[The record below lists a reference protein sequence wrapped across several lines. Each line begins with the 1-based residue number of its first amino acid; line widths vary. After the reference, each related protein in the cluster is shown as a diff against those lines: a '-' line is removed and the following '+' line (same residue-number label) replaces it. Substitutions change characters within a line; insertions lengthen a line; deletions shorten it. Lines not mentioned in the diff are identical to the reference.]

1 MGLSM
6 RISRATFVLFFT
18 LTLAPWGLSQ
28 NTSAGSEPASRV
40 PDPTNSSITA
50 PSSFDEVIGRVV
62 EREHYLNE
70 QILRLHPLIET
81 YIQNLKNDDVTGPV
95 PVSDRY
101 FLGRLD
107 LTGDLEDRFADQAAG
122 QFSVI
127 ARLNILPQL
136 SELYSLRFR
145 PGGFAQMVLVD
156 RDFNRKAYGFTY
168 VRREFL
174 GEIRC
179 VVIDVQPK
187 GGSGDGRFV
196 GRIWAEDENYNIVR
210 FNGTYSDHANTGHY
224 LHFDSWR
231 LNMTSGMW
239 LPAFVYSEESDD
251 HRGVSGKDLHFKA
264 QTRLWGYALTHT
276 TGNAAFTEIVVDSGQ
291 SVRDQTDSTQ
301 DASPVQGERM
311 WEREAEDNVLERLQ
325 KTGVMAPEGE
335 VDRVMQTVVNN
346 LIFTNN
352 LNIQP
357 EVRTRVLL
365 TTPLESFTIG
375 HTIVLSRGLLDVLPD
390 EASLAM
396 ILAHEL
402 GHLALGHRLDTK
414 FAFNDRMFFA
424 DESTFSRFDFT
435 RDPAEERAADRK
447 AMELLANSPYKGKL
461 SDAGLFLRAL
471 QREAPELK
479 SLIRPHLGTRLAS
492 GNATRMSALVSSSP
506 ALEPNQTNQIAALP
520 LGARIRLDPWSCRVE
535 LVKGKPATLTTFREK
550 MPFEITPFFPY
561 LVRLASTNP
570 DRVALKVLTK

>member
-1 MGLSM
+1 M
-6 RISRATFVLFFT
+6 RILSATLLLFFC
-18 LTLAPWGLSQ
+18 LTFAPWGAGQTTTAVSE
-28 NTSAGSEPASRV
+28 SAARV
-40 PDPTNSSITA
+40 TDQAPSSI
-50 PSSFDEVIGRVV
+50 PSPGSFDEVIGRVV
-62 EREHYLNE
+62 EREHYFNE

-81 YIQNLKNDDVTGPV
+81 YIQNLRNDDATGPV
-95 PVSDRY
+95 PISDRY

-107 LTGDLEDRFADQAAG
+107 LTGGLEDRFADQAGG
-122 QFSVI
+122 QFSAV

-136 SELYSLRFR
+136 SELYALRFR
-145 PGGFAQMVLVD
+145 PSGFAQMVLVD
-156 RDFNRKAYGFTY
+156 RDFDRKSYSFTY

-179 VVIDVQPK
+179 LVINVQPRK
-187 GGSGDGRFV
+187 DSGDGRFV

-231 LNMTSGMW
+231 LNMTRGLW

-251 HRGVSGKDLHFKA
+251 HRGISKNLHFKA
-264 QTRLWGYALTHT
+264 QTRLWGYALPHT
-276 TGNAAFTEIVVDSGQ
+276 TGNAAFTEILVDGAQ
-291 SVRDQTDSTQ
+291 SVRDQTDSAQ

-311 WEREAEDNVLERLQ
+311 WEREAEDNILERLQ

-352 LNIQP
+352 LDIQP

-365 TTPLESFTIG
+365 TTPLESFTVG

-390 EASLAM
+390 EATLAM

-424 DESTFSRFDFT
+424 DETTFSRFDFT
-435 RDPAEERAADRK
+435 RDPGEERAADQK
-447 AMELLANSPYKGKL
+447 AMELLANSPYKGNL
-461 SDAGLFLRAL
+461 ANAGLFLRAL
-471 QREAPELK
+471 QQEAPELK
-479 SLIRPHLGTRLAS
+479 SLIRPHLGSRLAG
-492 GNATRMSALVSSSP
+492 GNGTRMPALLSSSP
-506 ALEPNQTNQIAALP
+506 ALEAKVTDQIAALP
-520 LGARIRLDPWSCRVE
+520 LGARVKLDAWSGRVE
-535 LVKGKPATLTTFREK
+535 LVKGKPVALTTFREK

-561 LVRLASTNP
+561 LARLASTSP
-570 DRVALKVLTK
+570 DRVALQTPAQ